1 MEGLSK
7 NVKASRVK
15 IPVSYARAPKRERE
29 REPRKRRRRVDT
41 ATSIVAAA
49 AALGFVLVLHRRTK
63 RAELR
68 RRRRLLPVAR
78 GGLNGDPS
86 TGLQRE
92 RKKEGAGA
100 AAAAERPTIPAAGAV
115 PPPHSHFHPGPH
127 NHCRSRRRR
136 RHAGHGAFRGRLW
149 TTRTDVVMAGVR
161 KEELSGRK
169 VLPTAAAAAAAVRGE
184 QRDSTVALRAS
195 LMLDADAA
203 AATQGPR
210 VDGVVREDSHA
221 ICAAF
226 PYCAAKV
233 GKRKTSKTK
242 NDRLVISCVFDIQR
256 EMNGISIYELPRKGI

>member
-1 MEGLSK
+1 
-7 NVKASRVK
+7 
-15 IPVSYARAPKRERE
+15 
-29 REPRKRRRRVDT
+29 
-41 ATSIVAAA
+41 
-49 AALGFVLVLHRRTK
+49 
-63 RAELR
+63 
-68 RRRRLLPVAR
+68 
-78 GGLNGDPS
+78 
-86 TGLQRE
+86 
-92 RKKEGAGA
+92 
-100 AAAAERPTIPAAGAV
+100 
-115 PPPHSHFHPGPH
+115 
-127 NHCRSRRRR
+127 
-136 RHAGHGAFRGRLW
+136 
-149 TTRTDVVMAGVR
+149 MAGVR

-195 LMLDADAA
+195 LMLDADA